1 MLRYHTHSI
10 HSSRFGILLL
20 STLSNN
26 VTKDTHESLLTD
38 TAHKY
43 PSPSH
48 SIVASTTAAVG
59 VLVFTHP
66 HRYNFNSTLAGQ
78 KYPDSFDVQFE

>member
-1 MLRYHTHSI
+1 LFFT
-10 HSSRFGILLL
+10 SSLV
-20 STLSNN
+20 NN
-26 VTKDTHESLLTD
+26 VFVDTQESLLTS
-38 TAHKY
+38 TVHKY
-43 PSPSH
+43 PAPSH

-78 KYPDSFDVQFE
+78 KYPEAFEVQLLYVFGPEHT